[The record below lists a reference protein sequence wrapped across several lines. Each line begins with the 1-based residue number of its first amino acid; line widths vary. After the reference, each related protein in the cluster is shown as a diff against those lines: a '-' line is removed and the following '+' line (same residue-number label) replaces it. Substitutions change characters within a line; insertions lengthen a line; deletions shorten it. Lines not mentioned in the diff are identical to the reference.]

1 MLYIWQTLNVNG
13 GNGYMRNIQTLEK
26 SWILKNFKKRIH
38 FPILKQTQPKS
49 FFRPIG
55 VFTSLGVVIF
65 RVTLRDGAQIFGKKE
80 VICEN
85 DMI

>member
-1 MLYIWQTLNVNG
+1 MASQ
-13 GNGYMRNIQTLEK
+13 
-26 SWILKNFKKRIH
+26 NFKKRIH

-55 VFTSLGVVIF
+55 VFTSLGVAIF
-65 RVTLRDGAQIFGKKE
+65 KVTLRDGAQIFGQKGA
-80 VICEN
+80 ICEN